1 METFN
6 VKWNG
11 HDDEY
16 YVNIPI
22 DNQTLH
28 MSFWLDDWTDRS
40 VHLGVYLQVYTKRKR
55 IVQEEGSFAITG
67 KNPLATV
74 IYARKAFEALER
86 ESLKGYN
93 EDYDI
98 IIFIHWTNNLRRNIY
113 ERFLLPRGYR
123 YGILN
128 NQKVLMKKWKKGEG
142 IGAIR
147 EIEENSS
154 DDDGRAT

>member
-1 METFN
+1 MRKIKYILAIIIFLCILLISSN
-6 VKWNG
+6 VQADNYSIEK
-11 HDDEY
+11 
-16 YVNIPI
+16 I
-22 DNQTLH
+22 D
-28 MSFWLDDWTDRS
+28 M
-40 VHLGVYLQVYTKRKR
+40 QVT
-55 IVQEEGSFAITG
+55 VQEEGSFAITG

-74 IYARKAFEALER
+74 IYARKAFEALEK

-93 EDYDI
+93 EDYDV

-147 EIEENSS
+147 EVEENSS

>member
-1 METFN
+1 METFD
-6 VKWNG
+6 VKWNNYK
-11 HDDEY
+11 DEY
-16 YVNIPI
+16 YINIPI

-93 EDYDI
+93 KNYDV
-98 IIFIHWTNNLRRNIY
+98 IIFIRWTNNLRRNIY

-123 YGILN
+123 YGVLN
-128 NQKVLMKKWKKGEG
+128 NQKVLMKKLKKGEG
-142 IGAIR
+142 IGTIR
-147 EIEENSS
+147 DI
-154 DDDGRAT
+154 DGYI

>member
-1 METFN
+1 MRTFE
-6 VKWNG
+6 VKWND

-28 MSFWLDDWTDRS
+28 MSFWLDDWNDRS

-74 IYARKAFEALER
+74 IYARKAFEALEK

-93 EDYDI
+93 KNYDV
-98 IIFIHWTNNLRRNIY
+98 IIFIRWTNNLRRNIY
-113 ERFLLPRGYR
+113 ERFLSPRGYR

-142 IGAIR
+142 IGAGR
-147 EIEENSS
+147 EAKENFSN
-154 DDDGRAT
+154 DDGRAT

>member
-1 METFN
+1 MEAFE
-6 VKWNG
+6 VKWNS
-11 HDDEY
+11 HDYEY

-28 MSFWLDDWTDRS
+28 MSFWLDDRNNRS

-67 KNPLATV
+67 KNPLATG

-86 ESLKGYN
+86 ESLKDYN
-93 EDYDI
+93 KDYDV

-113 ERFLLPRGYR
+113 EKFLLPRGYR

-142 IGAIR
+142 I
-147 EIEENSS
+147 
-154 DDDGRAT
+154 

>member
-1 METFN
+1 MEIFE
-6 VKWNG
+6 VKWNNYKA
-11 HDDEY
+11 EY

-93 EDYDI
+93 KNYDV
-98 IIFIHWTNNLRRNIY
+98 IIFIRWTNNLRRNIY

-128 NQKVLMKKWKKGEG
+128 NQTVLMKKWKKGEG

-147 EIEENSS
+147 NI
-154 DDDGRAT
+154 DGYI

>member
-1 METFN
+1 METFE
-6 VKWNG
+6 VQRHD

-28 MSFWLDDWTDRS
+28 MSFWLDDWNDRS

-93 EDYDI
+93 KNYDV

-113 ERFLLPRGYR
+113 ERFLSPRGYR

-142 IGAIR
+142 IGAGR
-147 EIEENSS
+147 EAKENFSN
-154 DDDGRAT
+154 DDGRAT

>member
-1 METFN
+1 MVSIEPKFDY
-6 VKWNG
+6 
-11 HDDEY
+11 HEDEY
-16 YVNIPI
+16 YVDIPI

-28 MSFWLDDWTDRS
+28 MAFQLDNWTDRS
-40 VHLGVYLQVYTKRKR
+40 VHINVYLHVYTKRKKMMK
-55 IVQEEGSFAITG
+55 EMDAFALTG
-67 KNPLATV
+67 TNPLATV
-74 IYARKAFEALER
+74 IYARKAFDILEK
-86 ESLKGYN
+86 ETLKGYN
-93 EDYDI
+93 EDYDV
-98 IIFIHWTNNLRRNIY
+98 IIFAHWINNLRRNIY

-147 EIEENSS
+147 EMEENSS